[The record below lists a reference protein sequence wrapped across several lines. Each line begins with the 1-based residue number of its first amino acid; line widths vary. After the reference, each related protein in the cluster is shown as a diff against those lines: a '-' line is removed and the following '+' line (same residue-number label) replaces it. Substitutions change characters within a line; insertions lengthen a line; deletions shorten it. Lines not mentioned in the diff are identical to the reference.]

1 MKIVSQSVELISS
14 CDQGEAL
21 RIIER
26 AGRVC
31 YKSEGNIKKGSDEKL
46 VRKLLESG
54 HESVIE
60 HYNVTMKFTT
70 DRGVSHELVR
80 HRLASYSQVSTRY
93 CNYAKEKFNSE
104 ITVIKPEFED
114 QISEGVWRKA
124 VKDAENAYMELI
136 RDGISPELARSV
148 LPTCLATEIVVT
160 ANIRE
165 WRHIIRLRTSERA
178 HPQIRE
184 LMKMA
189 LYIFKARLP
198 IFFEDFPDIIL
209 DGFPK

>member
-1 MKIVSQSVELISS
+1 MKTVNQSVEILSD
-14 CDQGEAL
+14 CNQAEAL

-26 AGRVC
+26 AGRIC
-31 YKSEGNIKKGSDEKL
+31 YKSEGNIKDGSAEKL

-60 HYNVTMKFTT
+60 HYNVTVKFTT

-93 CNYAKEKFNSE
+93 CNYAKDRFGGE
-104 ITVIKPEFED
+104 ISVIQPSFED
-114 QISEGVWRKA
+114 QISEGVWRDA
-124 VKDAENAYMELI
+124 VLRAERAYLTMV
-136 RDGISPELARSV
+136 RDGIPPELARSV

-160 ANIRE
+160 ANLRE
-165 WRHIIRLRTSERA
+165 WRHIINLRSSERA

-184 LMKMA
+184 LMGM
-189 LYIFKARLP
+189 LLNVFKARLRL
-198 IFFEDFPDIIL
+198 FFEDFPR
-209 DGFPK
+209 K